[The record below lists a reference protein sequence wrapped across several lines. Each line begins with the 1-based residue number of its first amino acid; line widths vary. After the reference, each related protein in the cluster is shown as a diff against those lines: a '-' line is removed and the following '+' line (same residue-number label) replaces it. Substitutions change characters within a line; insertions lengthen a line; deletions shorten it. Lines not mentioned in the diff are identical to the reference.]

1 MVAATDPLRESH
13 SETSSP
19 NGFHSAALGGRVEPS
34 PAKAVL
40 HRPAPSGPAALGQR
54 GTMPT
59 ALVPVP
65 WFQSTGSSIHV
76 HGYAQYTCPSQTI
89 MFHSM
94 QGRYHPMQAPNARRH
109 KRAISEGWSM
119 PAADIIL
126 CVGIWKMELNP
137 QAWFYRFHGPGA
149 WEGKDVLAIFLFS
162 LFLMHGPKIRR
173 EGMEWLHG

>member
-1 MVAATDPLRESH
+1 
-13 SETSSP
+13 
-19 NGFHSAALGGRVEPS
+19 
-34 PAKAVL
+34 
-40 HRPAPSGPAALGQR
+40 
-54 GTMPT
+54 MPT

-119 PAADIIL
+119 PAAVRETL
-126 CVGIWKMELNP
+126 K
-137 QAWFYRFHGPGA
+137 
-149 WEGKDVLAIFLFS
+149 
-162 LFLMHGPKIRR
+162 PK
-173 EGMEWLHG
+173 